1 VEVTTGPLGQG
12 FANSVG
18 MAIAENYLAARYN
31 RPGHQIVNHYTYVL
45 VGDGDL
51 MEGVASE
58 AASLAG
64 HLKLGKLI
72 CLYDDNHI
80 TLSAHPHHVHG
91 RPRLR
96 FEAYGWHTQTVEN
109 GNDLEAI
116 DRALRAAQAERE
128 RPSLILVRT
137 HIGYGSPNK
146 EDTFAAHG
154 SPLGEKEVKLTK
166 QALGWPLDPPFSF
179 QTRLSRISVAR

>member
-1 VEVTTGPLGQG
+1 
-12 FANSVG
+12 
-18 MAIAENYLAARYN
+18 MAIAEEYLAARYN
-31 RPGHQIVNHYTYVL
+31 RPGHRIVNHFTYAL

-51 MEGVASE
+51 MEGVSSE

-64 HLKLGKLI
+64 HLQLGKLI

-80 TLSAHPHHVHG
+80 TLSASTHITFTEDRV
-91 RPRLR
+91 RR

-116 DRALRAAQAERE
+116 DRALRAAQAEME

-137 HIGYGSPNK
+137 HIGYGSPHK
-146 EDTFAAHG
+146 QDTFAVHARLAARRGRSEIDETGVGLAARSAVYH
-154 SPLGEKEVKLTK
+154 SRPSTR
-166 QALGWPLDPPFSF
+166 AFPPR
-179 QTRLSRISVAR
+179 T